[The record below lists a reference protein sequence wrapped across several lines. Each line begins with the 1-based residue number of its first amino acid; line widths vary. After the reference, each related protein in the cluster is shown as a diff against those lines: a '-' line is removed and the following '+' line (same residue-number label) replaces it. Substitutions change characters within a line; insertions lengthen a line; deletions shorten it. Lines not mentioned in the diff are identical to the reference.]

1 MNPSRDWA
9 VPIWNDRWATSRC
22 TVQMGQRTHIFHNLI
37 GIAASW
43 DTKLAETYGKTLA
56 DETKAVGR
64 HVILAPGMNICRT
77 PINGRT
83 FEYLSEDPFLN
94 AELSIKLVRGIQSR
108 GVAACIKHFCCN
120 SYEVVRRFANSIVD
134 ERALEE
140 IYFPS
145 FKRAIQEGE
154 AYMVMGAYNR
164 VNGKYVYEDPELM
177 KGKLVDDWGFKYAVV
192 SDLIATHAL
201 RDPALAIKSKLS
213 IEMPSAIVYK
223 KPFLQKSFDEGKFTE
238 EELND
243 CIGL

>member
-1 MNPSRDWA
+1 MDNIEKRIIELLAGMTLEEKFEMLSGHTYFSMK
-9 VPIWNDRWATSRC
+9 PIPRLGIPEFGMTDGPHGVARHSANGTKNTYFPAA
-22 TVQMGQRTHIFHNLI
+22 I

-43 DTKLAETYGKTLA
+43 DTELAETYGKTLA

-154 AYMVMGAYNR
+154 AYMVMG
-164 VNGKYVYEDPELM
+164 V
-177 KGKLVDDWGFKYAVV
+177 
-192 SDLIATHAL
+192 
-201 RDPALAIKSKLS
+201 
-213 IEMPSAIVYK
+213 
-223 KPFLQKSFDEGKFTE
+223 
-238 EELND
+238 
-243 CIGL
+243 